1 MEEILHQLIG
11 SLSYFP
17 MAFIDAKWYRI
28 SSINSINSSGL
39 RETSC
44 LKQLMNITSCA
55 FLTSKV
61 ASEQDPNGNDASS
74 YSLYP
79 EPLENRTGF
88 FGKFEGNWGDIDVTE
103 WNALDLPKSLPLA
116 ELSDFVE
123 IEFYILCPGWNWAKK
138 GWNSEASWL
147 QSATTER
154 WFPPEIREKKHQ
166 EWC

>member
-1 MEEILHQLIG
+1 MISSTIILLMEEILHQLIG
-11 SLSYFP
+11 SLSYFLLG
-17 MAFIDAKWYRI
+17 FIDAKWCRI

-79 EPLENRTGF
+79 EPLQNRTGF
-88 FGKFEGNWGDIDVTE
+88 FGKFEGNW
-103 WNALDLPKSLPLA
+103 
-116 ELSDFVE
+116 
-123 IEFYILCPGWNWAKK
+123 
-138 GWNSEASWL
+138 
-147 QSATTER
+147 
-154 WFPPEIREKKHQ
+154 
-166 EWC
+166 